1 VKANAQTQTEN
12 RYVVEVKAYPPEE
25 RDNITA
31 ALAEQFSISSEQA
44 TQLLARLPGVATKP
58 MSQEHA
64 KLASKRFR
72 NAGLGAIVRT
82 AANAPTANV
91 PTANAP
97 TVTDTQH
104 EQPKSQST
112 AAKGDAKES
121 NQGRRRVSL
130 RTKFLLSVLFPVLL
144 TLLGALA
151 VISFNVA
158 PTLREQLLATAR
170 APALS
175 TVERIESLL
184 PSTELA
190 NERLDTAESLPV
202 LQETTEGLRRAFRDQ
217 SITFIAVTDENGR
230 YQAGWFN
237 RFERDALSDIR
248 DNLNQAIA
256 EQGRQAIALGNQFGS
271 DIPADENPSGV
282 LQAPDIGQLEV
293 ISQPIRRSGQTLGAV
308 VVGVNTSLVVARVRE
323 ILRNTILIT
332 LLPIILAI
340 LIAILIGRSLTRNVI
355 ALTEAADRLS
365 RGDLDTTVDV
375 RSNDEL
381 GDLSDSF
388 ERLRVSL
395 RLAMNRLRRK
405 SRQSN

>member
-1 VKANAQTQTEN
+1 VTANAQNQTKNPSNN
-12 RYVVEVKAYPPEE
+12 RYVVEVKPYPQEE
-25 RDNITA
+25 RDSITA
-31 ALAEQFSISSEQA
+31 ALAEQFNISSEQA
-44 TQLLARLPGVATKP
+44 SQLLARLPGVATKP

-72 NAGLGAIVRT
+72 NAGLGAIVRVS
-82 AANAPTANV
+82 ANV
-91 PTANAP
+91 SEAT
-97 TVTDTQH
+97 TQTQA
-104 EQPKSQST
+104 ESQAK
-112 AAKGDAKES
+112 AAKRTSKEGG
-121 NQGRRRVSL
+121 QGRRRVSL

-158 PTLREQLLATAR
+158 PALREQLLATAR

-217 SITFIAVTDENGR
+217 SITFIAVTDDSGR

-237 RFERDALSDIR
+237 RLERDALSDIR
-248 DNLNQAIA
+248 NDLNQAIA
-256 EQGRQAIALGNQFGS
+256 EQGRQAVALASQYGG
-271 DIPADENPSGV
+271 DIPDSENPSGV
-282 LQAPDIGQLEV
+282 LQAPNIGQLEV
-293 ISQPIRRSGQTLGAV
+293 ISQPILRSGQTLGAV
-308 VVGVNTSLVVARVRE
+308 VVGVNTSLVIARVRE
-323 ILRNTILIT
+323 ILRNTILVT
-332 LLPIILAI
+332 LLPIVLAI
-340 LIAILIGRSLTRNVI
+340 LIALLIGRRLTRNVI

>member
-1 VKANAQTQTEN
+1 MTANAQNQTESHTDH
-12 RYVVEVKAYPPEE
+12 RYVVEVKPYSLEE
-25 RDNITA
+25 RDAITA
-31 ALAEQFSISSEQA
+31 ALAEQFNIASEQA
-44 TQLLARLPGVATKP
+44 SQLLSRLPGVATKP

-64 KLASKRFR
+64 KLAGKRFR
-72 NAGLGAIVRT
+72 NAGLGAVVRLAT
-82 AANAPTANV
+82 SSEPDAQTQV
-91 PTANAP
+91 DSQSKK
-97 TVTDTQH
+97 TVTSA
-104 EQPKSQST
+104 PKDSS
-112 AAKGDAKES
+112 K
-121 NQGRRRVSL
+121 GRRRVSL

-158 PTLREQLLATAR
+158 PALREQLLATAR

-202 LQETTEGLRRAFRDQ
+202 VQETTEGLRRAFRDQ
-217 SITFIAVTDENGR
+217 SITFIAVTDEAGR

-237 RFERDALSDIR
+237 RLERDDLSSIR
-248 DNLNQAIA
+248 IDLNQAIA
-256 EQGRQAIALGNQFGS
+256 EQGRQAVALASQFNGE
-271 DIPADENPSGV
+271 IPDSENPSGV
-282 LQAPDIGQLEV
+282 LQAPDIGQLE
-293 ISQPIRRSGQTLGAV
+293 IIAQPIRRSGQTLGAV
-308 VVGVNTSLVVARVRE
+308 VVGVNTSLVIARVRG
-323 ILRNTILIT
+323 ILRNTILVT
-332 LLPIILAI
+332 LLPIALAI
-340 LIAILIGRSLTRNVI
+340 LIALLIGRGLTRNVI

-388 ERLRVSL
+388 ERLRISL

>member
-1 VKANAQTQTEN
+1 MKANTQTHTEH
-12 RYVVEVKAYPPEE
+12 RYVVEVKAYPQEE
-25 RDNITA
+25 RDTITT
-31 ALAEQFSISSEQA
+31 ALAEQFHISTEQA
-44 TQLLARLPGVATKP
+44 SQLLARLPGVATKP

-72 NAGLGAIVRT
+72 EAGLGAIIRVS
-82 AANAPTANV
+82 V
-91 PTANAP
+91 PDVA
-97 TVTDTQH
+97 DTKSTQA
-104 EQPKSQST
+104 ETRPKKP
-112 AAKGDAKES
+112 AKSDSKDG
-121 NQGRRRVSL
+121 NRGRRRVSL

-158 PTLREQLLATAR
+158 PALREQLLATAR
-170 APALS
+170 TPALS
-175 TVERIESLL
+175 AADRIQGFL
-184 PSTELA
+184 PSAELA
-190 NERLDTAESLPV
+190 NERLANPENIPV
-202 LQETTEGLRRAFRDQ
+202 LQDTTEGLRRALRDQ
-217 SITFIAVTDENGR
+217 SITFIVVTDDNGR

-237 RFERDALSDIR
+237 RTERQVLSSVRSD
-248 DNLNQAIA
+248 LNQVIS
-256 EQGRQAIALGNQFGS
+256 EQGRQAVVLGNQFGDDVPDS
-271 DIPADENPSGV
+271 ENPSGM
-282 LQAPDIGQLEV
+282 LQVPNIGQLEI
-293 ISQPIRRSGQTLGAV
+293 ISQPIRRSGQTIGAV
-308 VVGVNTSLVVARVRE
+308 VVGVNTSLVIARVRE
-323 ILRNTILIT
+323 ILRNTILVT
-332 LLPIILAI
+332 MLPIVLAI
-340 LIAILIGRSLTRNVI
+340 LIALLIGRRLTRNVI

>member
-1 VKANAQTQTEN
+1 VNANTQTQADNHTEN
-12 RYVVEVKAYPPEE
+12 RYVVEVKPYPQEE
-25 RDNITA
+25 RDTITA
-31 ALAEQFSISSEQA
+31 ALAEQFNISVEQA
-44 TQLLARLPGVATKP
+44 SQLLARLPGVATKP

-64 KLASKRFR
+64 KLAGKRFR
-72 NAGLGAIVRT
+72 DAGLAAVVRV
-82 AANAPTANV
+82 AV
-91 PTANAP
+91 
-97 TVTDTQH
+97 
-104 EQPKSQST
+104 SST
-112 AAKGDAKES
+112 AETQAAQPANRPEKAVKQAGKEGS
-121 NQGRRRVSL
+121 RGRRQVSL

-217 SITFIAVTDENGR
+217 SITFIAVTDGNGR

-237 RFERDALSDIR
+237 RLEREALSSIR
-248 DNLNQAIA
+248 SNLNQAIA
-256 EQGRQAIALGNQFGS
+256 EQGRQAVALASQFGG
-271 DIPADENPSGV
+271 DIPESENTSGV
-282 LQAPDIGQLEV
+282 LQAPDIGQLEI

-308 VVGVNTSLVVARVRE
+308 VVGVNTSLVIARVRT
-323 ILRNTILIT
+323 ILRNTILVT

-340 LIAILIGRSLTRNVI
+340 LIALLIGRNLTRNVI

-388 ERLRVSL
+388 ERLRISL

>member
-1 VKANAQTQTEN
+1 VKANTQTEN
-12 RYVVEVKAYPPEE
+12 HYVVEVKAYPADQ
-25 RDNITA
+25 RDTITT
-31 ALAEQFSISSEQA
+31 ALAEQFHISAEQA
-44 TQLLARLPGVATKP
+44 SQLLARFPGVATKP

-72 NAGLGAIVRT
+72 EAGLGAIVRVSVPDVADGKSTQEASAKQT
-82 AANAPTANV
+82 AKSDSK
-91 PTANAP
+91 
-97 TVTDTQH
+97 DT
-104 EQPKSQST
+104 SR
-112 AAKGDAKES
+112 
-121 NQGRRRVSL
+121 GRRRVSL

-158 PTLREQLLATAR
+158 PALREQLLATAR

-217 SITFIAVTDENGR
+217 SITFIAVTDDSGR

-237 RFERDALSDIR
+237 RNERDALSNIR
-248 DNLNQAIA
+248 SELNQAIA
-256 EQGRQAIALGNQFGS
+256 EQGRQAVVLGNQFS
-271 DIPADENPSGV
+271 DDVPASENPSGI
-282 LQAPDIGQLEV
+282 LIAPNIGQLEI

-308 VVGVNTSLVVARVRE
+308 VVGVNTSLVVARVRG
-323 ILRNTILIT
+323 ILRNTILVT
-332 LLPIILAI
+332 LLPIVLAI
-340 LIAILIGRSLTRNVI
+340 LIALLIGRRLTHNVI